1 MWGIAGVFLGAA
13 GGCTAAQPPF
23 SHPHIPAARGNE
35 RRNRARKLARLEAL
49 PRPIF
54 ASLFLP
60 YPVIGCYYYGL
71 WAMAI
76 LGYGGLLGVKKQ
88 LESTSRSRSRRGTNP
103 EVVTLGLYGNPRRIP
118 PAL

>member
-13 GGCTAAQPPF
+13 KGCTAAQPPF

-54 ASLFLP
+54 ASLFLGCSFLIP
-60 YPVIGCYYYGL
+60 LSVIAMLLSMGYRYGLAYGIWLTMDYGL
-71 WAMAI
+71 WGVV
-76 LGYGGLLGVKKQ
+76 LGG
-88 LESTSRSRSRRGTNP
+88 
-103 EVVTLGLYGNPRRIP
+103 
-118 PAL
+118 

>member
-1 MWGIAGVFLGAA
+1 MGTLAADWQQESWVWGIAGVFLGAA

-71 WAMAI
+71 WAAI
-76 LGYGGLLGVKKQ
+76 YG
-88 LESTSRSRSRRGTNP
+88 P
-103 EVVTLGLYGNPRRIP
+103 
-118 PAL
+118 

>member
-54 ASLFLP
+54 ASLFL
-60 YPVIGCYYYGL
+60 GCSFLIPLSVAMLLSMGYGLSSIWLAMDYGL
-71 WAMAI
+71 W
-76 LGYGGLLGVKKQ
+76 GYGGLQSGVVLGD
-88 LESTSRSRSRRGTNP
+88 
-103 EVVTLGLYGNPRRIP
+103 
-118 PAL
+118 

>member
-13 GGCTAAQPPF
+13 KGCTAAQPPF

-71 WAMAI
+71 WAM
-76 LGYGGLLGVKKQ
+76 GYGYGLWAMAAAMGPRAMGDGGGGVV
-88 LESTSRSRSRRGTNP
+88 G
-103 EVVTLGLYGNPRRIP
+103 G
-118 PAL
+118 